1 MFKIGEKTNND
12 RTRGMIMQNKV
23 AIQKSKGIICDSWKS
38 TFLKQNLIQKYW
50 NLKFVSKYKSMLT
63 DCLK

>member
-38 TFLKQNLIQKYW
+38 TFLKQKSSSKI
-50 NLKFVSKYKSMLT
+50 LKPKI
-63 DCLK
+63 CR

>member
-38 TFLKQNLIQKYW
+38 TFLK
-50 NLKFVSKYKSMLT
+50 
-63 DCLK
+63 